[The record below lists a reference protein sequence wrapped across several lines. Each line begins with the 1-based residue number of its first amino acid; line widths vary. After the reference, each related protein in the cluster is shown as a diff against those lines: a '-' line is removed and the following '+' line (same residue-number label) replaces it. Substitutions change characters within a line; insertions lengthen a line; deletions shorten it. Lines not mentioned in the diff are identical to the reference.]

1 MAGTQVTRMNWSPH
15 VTVACVLEHSGQFLL
30 IEEMVDGQ
38 LVLNQPAGHWEQN
51 ETLLQ
56 ATVRETLE
64 EAAWHYTPT
73 HLTGIY
79 HWQHPATEVTYL
91 RFCFTGKLLG
101 QEKERQLDTGIEQAV
116 WLTYAQLMQ
125 RSNMHR
131 SPLVKQCVDDYL
143 KGQRFDLSLFGS

>member
-1 MAGTQVTRMNWSPH
+1 MNWSPH
-15 VTVACVLEHSGQFLL
+15 ITVACVLERSSQFLL
-30 IEEMVDGQ
+30 IEEKVDGQ

-79 HWQHPATEVTYL
+79 QWQHPASGETYL
-91 RFCFTGKLLG
+91 RFCFTGELLE
-101 QEKERQLDTGIEQAV
+101 QDKDRQLDEGIERAI
-116 WLTYAQLMQ
+116 WLTYDQLKQ
-125 RSNMHR
+125 RKNMHR
-131 SPLVKQCVDDYL
+131 SPLVQKCVDDYL
-143 KGQRFDLSLFGS
+143 KGQRFELTLFGN